1 MRSGHRVLSGV
12 LASRNEADRG
22 VPAKGGLGLLHNFA
36 ARREGVK
43 TADTGTGCELI

>member
-1 MRSGHRVLSGV
+1 MLSGV

-36 ARREGVK
+36 ARREGV
-43 TADTGTGCELI
+43 ALSSVDSGHRHRM